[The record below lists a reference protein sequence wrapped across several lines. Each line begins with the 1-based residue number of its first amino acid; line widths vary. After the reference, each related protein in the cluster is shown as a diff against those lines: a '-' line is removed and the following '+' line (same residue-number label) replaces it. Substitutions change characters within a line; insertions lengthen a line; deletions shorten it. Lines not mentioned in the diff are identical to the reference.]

1 MAEEAEENERTLPA
15 SQRRRE
21 QARERGDVTKSR
33 ELISAAMILG
43 GALFIYAM
51 GEVSVKRLIEIAST
65 TWSLALPAP
74 TNPEN
79 LHHLILTLINGT
91 LAIILPM
98 VGFFCVI
105 AMVASIGQYG
115 LLWSDE
121 ALAPNWS
128 RVNPL
133 TGFGRLFSINAIF
146 EFGKTFLK
154 FLVIGFVVYLIA
166 KKEIPALLVSI
177 QLAPNQI
184 LMDIARVV
192 THLLFFSGL
201 VVAVIGAADYGFQ
214 WFEHEK
220 KLRMTLQE
228 MKEELRQTEGNPL
241 VKARVRSIQRQM
253 ARKRMMTEVPKAA
266 VIITNPTHLAIAL
279 SYDASNMGV
288 PKVVAKGAGF
298 IAQRMREIGA
308 AHGIPLVENK
318 PLAQTLYKT
327 VSLGG
332 DIPSSLYRAVAEIL
346 VYVYKLR
353 GDAAASSAGRS

>member
-1 MAEEAEENERTLPA
+1 MADEEQKDDRTLPA

-21 QARERGDVTKSR
+21 QAREKGDVTKSR
-33 ELISAAMILG
+33 EIISAAMILG
-43 GALFIYAM
+43 GAFWIYFM
-51 GEVSVKRLIEIAST
+51 GEVSVTRFIGIASSV
-65 TWSLALPAP
+65 WALALPAP
-74 TNPEN
+74 TSPEN
-79 LHHLILTLINGT
+79 LHYLILTLMQST
-91 LAIILPM
+91 LWIIVPI

-105 AMVASIGQYG
+105 AVAASVGQYG
-115 LLWSDE
+115 FLWTGEGLTPHWNRLDAFAGFSRIFSLN
-121 ALAPNWS
+121 AL
-128 RVNPL
+128 
-133 TGFGRLFSINAIF
+133 F
-146 EFGKTFLK
+146 EFGKTFFK
-154 FLVIGFVVYLIA
+154 FLVIGFIVYNIT

-177 QLAPNQI
+177 QLAPNTI

-192 THLLFFSGL
+192 TRLLFYSGL

-214 WFEHEK
+214 WWEHEK
-220 KLRMTLQE
+220 KLRMTPQE

-279 SYDASNMGV
+279 AYDANSMGA
-288 PKVVAKGAGF
+288 PRVVAKGAGF
-298 IAQRMREIGA
+298 IAQRIREMA
-308 AHGIPLVENK
+308 VEHGIPLVENK

-332 DIPSSLYRAVAEIL
+332 SIPSDLYRAVAEIL

-353 GDAAASSAGRS
+353 GNTVGAGR